1 MSSQKPIQKDWMIL
15 LTSTHEAID
24 IDDFGRSTFE
34 KRIHVESKSDVRS
47 AIHDHWPRHTK
58 LTFRWLS
65 RVDSDC
71 KLIYEDGELVG
82 QYQLFYS
89 PIVDHGTITKR
100 QRVAR
105 LLNR

>member
-1 MSSQKPIQKDWMIL
+1 MPKRKPIKKDWMIV

-34 KRIHVESKSDVRS
+34 KRIHVESKSEVRS

-65 RVDSDC
+65 RVDDDC

-82 QYQLFYS
+82 QYQLYYR
-89 PIVDHGTITKR
+89 PIVDHGKMTKR
-100 QRVAR
+100 QRVR
-105 LLNR
+105 SILNR